1 MFRYVYD
8 FPVLYK
14 LKSVLGRNLLKQL
27 VTSVSV
33 TTMEKAV
40 RPEYDGTPGR
50 SVIDKKGAFQRSQS
64 AFRNW
69 VTGRK
74 MYMLNNII
82 LKTNKP
88 QSVKLIILIFFF
100 CLWYVDRETY
110 YWYLSTRAF
119 KWLYNYPESL

>member
-1 MFRYVYD
+1 MFRNVND

-14 LKSVLGRNLLKQL
+14 LKSVLGRNLLKQQ

-69 VTGRK
+69 VTG
-74 MYMLNNII
+74 II
-82 LKTNKP
+82 YTCTCKIT
-88 QSVKLIILIFFF
+88 
-100 CLWYVDRETY
+100 
-110 YWYLSTRAF
+110 
-119 KWLYNYPESL
+119 